1 MYVQVGCLFWVPGEE
16 FSDHVLKHLHKLYG
30 VNISG
35 VNSEVWPS
43 REPRE
48 RHAAGERHAVGDR
61 LPTLQPL
68 DEGCPSLTCLEG
80 SNLYL

>member
-1 MYVQVGCLFWVPGEE
+1 M
-16 FSDHVLKHLHKLYG
+16 
-30 VNISG
+30 NISG

-48 RHAAGERHAVGDR
+48 RHAVGERHALGERHAAGDR

-80 SNLYL
+80 RNLYL